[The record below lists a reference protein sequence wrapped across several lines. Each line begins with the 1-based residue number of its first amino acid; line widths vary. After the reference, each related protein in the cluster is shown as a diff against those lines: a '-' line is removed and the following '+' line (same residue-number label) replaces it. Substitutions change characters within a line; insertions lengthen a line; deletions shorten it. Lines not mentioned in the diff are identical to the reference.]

1 MTDGFFEVTL
11 TSSNFGASFGHCKR
25 SKIYIYWR
33 IIPRI
38 CDRILTT
45 NTVIPFL
52 NFAALWFCLTLPSVS
67 VYTQYSLREV
77 VDNRRPDSVIPT
89 FSPWGRHRR
98 WCWCR
103 MRICNKLRKP
113 LFAGLFPIVLLLW
126 RIVSRIFHS
135 LGIIPHMFSGFRL
148 QRSISI

>member
-38 CDRILTT
+38 CDRILTNIT
-45 NTVIPFL
+45 IPFL
-52 NFAALWFCLTLPSVS
+52 NFAALWCCLTLPSVS

-98 WCWCR
+98 CWFR
-103 MRICNKLRKP
+103 MRIINYVNPCL
-113 LFAGLFPIVLLLW
+113 LDCFLVLLLW
-126 RIVSRIFHS
+126 RIVSTIFHS

-148 QRSISI
+148 QRSISM